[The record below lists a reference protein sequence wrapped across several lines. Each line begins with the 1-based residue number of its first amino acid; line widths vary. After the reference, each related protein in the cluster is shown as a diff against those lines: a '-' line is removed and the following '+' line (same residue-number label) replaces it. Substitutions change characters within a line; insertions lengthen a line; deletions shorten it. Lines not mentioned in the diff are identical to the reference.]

1 MVGKLVGAVSANKGI
16 LEEIWVLE
24 NWRIGELIQEKLLFT
39 FLQLQL
45 FIFFKPR
52 VFQLLSATLVNIH
65 GFDNFDLDNSCS
77 SHCLIVQD
85 NSAFDTLWAS
95 TQHGTII

>member
-16 LEEIWVLE
+16 LGEIW
-24 NWRIGELIQEKLLFT
+24 GLLFT

-65 GFDNFDLDNSCS
+65 SFDNFDLDNSCS
-77 SHCLIVQD
+77 SQCLIVQS